1 MKKTLLFSLILMVF
15 IAACGGQTAT
25 PLPTPTT
32 IPIYNYVSPTPNAQI
47 ATAIATEAAQ
57 VASVD
62 AQTIARGKD
71 RYVALNC
78 AECHG
83 DKGQGTQ
90 KGSVLVG
97 YSASEADFVTFLR
110 TGGKLGSAHQY
121 AANKLSDQGA
131 ENLYAYL
138 KSLTS

>member
-15 IAACGGQTAT
+15 IAACGGPTAT
-25 PLPTPTT
+25 PLPTSTT
-32 IPIYNYVSPTPNAQI
+32 IPIYNYVSPTPNPQI
-47 ATAIATEAAQ
+47 ATAVATETPQAA
-57 VASVD
+57 VD
-62 AQTIARGKD
+62 AQVIALGRD

-83 DKGQGTQ
+83 DNGQGAE

-97 YSASEADFVTFLR
+97 YSASEADFVTFMR
-110 TGGKLGSAHQY
+110 TGGKMGSAHQY